1 MGKAEFTKTLI
12 QLSLDLAWGNPAP
25 ESVGSVVGLM
35 VNTKKAYAEEYLPG
49 LLLPLAVSP
58 C

>member
-25 ESVGSVVGLM
+25 DSAGSMVELM
-35 VNTKKAYAEEYLPG
+35 VNTEKAYAEEYLPG
-49 LLLPLAVSP
+49 LLLPLTMSP